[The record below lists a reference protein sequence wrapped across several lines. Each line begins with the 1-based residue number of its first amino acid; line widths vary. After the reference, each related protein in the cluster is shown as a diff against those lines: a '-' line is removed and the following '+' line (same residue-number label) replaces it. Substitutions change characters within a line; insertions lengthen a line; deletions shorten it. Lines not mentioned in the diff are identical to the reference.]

1 MSTSKLNSMT
11 TLIKVIIL
19 WQLFT
24 TSQFPFDYVAP
35 SYNADGAKQEEGVS
49 TKGLEQLKYSSS
61 KVNEVIRT
69 ISDWLIFLSV
79 KKAPKRETNK
89 LPPRRSLYA
98 QKIVVFFVFC
108 LLVFVLLVGF
118 CLIYVFACSNVFC
131 KKKKKKKSIDLNL
144 S

>member
-24 TSQFPFDYVAP
+24 TSQFPFDYIAP
-35 SYNADGAKQEEGVS
+35 SYNADGAKNEVGVS

-61 KVNEVIRT
+61 IVNEVIRT
-69 ISDWLIFLSV
+69 ISDRLIFLSV
-79 KKAPKRETNK
+79 KKAPKCKISK

-98 QKIVVFFVFC
+98 QKVVVFFVFC
-108 LLVFVLLVGF
+108 LLIFVLLVGF
-118 CLIYVFACSNVFC
+118 CLIYVFACSNIFC
-131 KKKKKKKSIDLNL
+131 KKKKKKKIN
-144 S
+144 